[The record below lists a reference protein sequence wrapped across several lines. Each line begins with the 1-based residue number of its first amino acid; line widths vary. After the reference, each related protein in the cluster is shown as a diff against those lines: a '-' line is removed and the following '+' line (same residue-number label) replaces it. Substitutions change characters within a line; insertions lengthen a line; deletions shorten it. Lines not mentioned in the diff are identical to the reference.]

1 MSQKKREL
9 EQWER
14 DECAALK
21 EAIAEWNRARPK
33 DERITQEQAGEALG
47 MNQGSFSNY
56 LNGRTALN
64 FDFALKIKNLFGI
77 PIERYSKRL
86 ASEIKEK
93 YEIFER
99 DNSGKFVRSQ
109 AAIENAMIFAPPST
123 QVTFL
128 YLNRFF
134 ESCEED
140 GYDKRRSVVRGA
152 RNQAVHRANDEERL
166 SRLYKMIYAITAAE
180 IDGHLSE
187 QDLTMMEYVLTT
199 VDAKYEQKEI
209 LAKEQSLNILKG

>member
-1 MSQKKREL
+1 MSQKKRDL

-33 DERITQEQAGEALG
+33 NERITQEQAGEALG

-64 FDFALKIKNLFGI
+64 SDFALKIKNLFGI
-77 PIERYSKRL
+77 PVERFSQRL

-99 DNSGKFVRSQ
+99 ESSGKFARSQ
-109 AAIENAMIFAPPST
+109 GAIENAMIIAPPT
-123 QVTFL
+123 AQVSFL

-140 GYDKRRSVVRGA
+140 GHDKRRSVVRGA
-152 RNQAVHRANDEERL
+152 RNQAVHRINEEDRL

-180 IDGHLSE
+180 IDGHLTE
-187 QDLTMMEYVLTT
+187 QDLIMMEYVLTT
-199 VDAKYEQKEI
+199 IDAKYEQKEI
-209 LAKEQSLNILKG
+209 LDQEQIPNISKG